1 MSEEKNVQK
10 KKELHAFLFLTA
22 VVMPAIA
29 VAIVG
34 TYGLLIWFYQLL
46 MGPPTG

>member
-1 MSEEKNVQK
+1 MTDETNVQK
-10 KKELHAFLFLTA
+10 KKELNAFLFLTA
-22 VVMPAIA
+22 VIMPAIA

-34 TYGLLIWFYQLL
+34 SYGLLIWLYQLL